1 MKARTL
7 RATLIFAIA
16 GAISVFPLAC
26 STEGGTSSGSK
37 KDAGSSA
44 TTDTGA
50 DTGDTGTPDTT
61 DTGTSDTGPADTTTD
76 TGDTGDT
83 GADTT
88 DTTGTTDTGADTT
101 DTTDTGDTGACVPQ
115 CDFKMCGPD
124 TCGGTCPPGCVDG
137 EVCTDGTCL
146 DEGGTGDTGG
156 DTGLDGAC
164 TNEADQ
170 KIVDDLDVET
180 IAKDCALAN
189 LGNEPAAVACIK
201 DKTGLSDP
209 CIVCFSGIVT
219 CGILKCAGDC
229 LIDSSSPACNKCLE
243 DTPDDMRFI
252 EQERRRN
259 GHLLEPDRPP
269 EREVDRPDQK
279 RAKLEAALV
288 QQPEARDDLQ
298 LGIAEQGDLQAV
310 ALTMGPALLGG
321 VLAQRDDRHAVL
333 VHQRTHRVESP

>member
-50 DTGDTGTPDTT
+50 DTGDTATPD
-61 DTGTSDTGPADTTTD
+61 
-76 TGDTGDT
+76 
-83 GADTT
+83 
-88 DTTGTTDTGADTT
+88 TTDTGADTT